1 MIGRYFEEFT
11 VGSEIVSAG
20 QTLTL
25 ESMIA
30 FATLYD
36 PQDFHIDVEASK
48 SSPYGGLIASGF
60 QTLSVGFRMFIDTGV
75 LAGTS
80 FGSPAMI
87 GLDACSKGRRMFS
100 PKLFAAPAPSCAAH
114 DRARDRSA
122 PVGVEARPRHRARRV
137 PRSEPARY
145 RRADL
150 FDDGLRQ
157 TPSGLTASRLC
168 GANDTHAWLP
178 PNARGVT

>member
-48 SSPYGGLIASGF
+48 SSPYSGLIASGF

-80 FGSPAMI
+80 FGSPGMDELRWLQPVRPGDTLHTI
-87 GLDACSKGRRMFS
+87 
-100 PKLFAAPAPSCAAH
+100 AH
-114 DRARDRSA
+114 
-122 PVGVEARPRHRARRV
+122 VIEARPSASKPDRGIVRAAFRVINQQDEDVLTFATTVFVARR
-137 PRSEPARY
+137 P
-145 RRADL
+145 
-150 FDDGLRQ
+150 
-157 TPSGLTASRLC
+157 T
-168 GANDTHAWLP
+168 
-178 PNARGVT
+178 

>member
-1 MIGRYFEEFT
+1 VRHQRAGVDVIGRYFEEFT

-80 FGSPAMI
+80 FGSPGMDELRWLQPVRPGDTLHTI
-87 GLDACSKGRRMFS
+87 
-100 PKLFAAPAPSCAAH
+100 AH
-114 DRARDRSA
+114 
-122 PVGVEARPRHRARRV
+122 VIEARPSASKPDRGIVRAAFRVQNQHDTDVLTFSTTVFVKRRPV
-137 PRSEPARY
+137 
-145 RRADL
+145 
-150 FDDGLRQ
+150 
-157 TPSGLTASRLC
+157 
-168 GANDTHAWLP
+168 
-178 PNARGVT
+178 